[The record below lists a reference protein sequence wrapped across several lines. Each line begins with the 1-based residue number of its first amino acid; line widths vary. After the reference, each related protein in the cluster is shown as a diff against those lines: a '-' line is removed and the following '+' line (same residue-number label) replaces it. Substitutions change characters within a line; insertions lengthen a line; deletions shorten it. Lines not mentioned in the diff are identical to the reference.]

1 MNTMNYTNIFKIAFL
16 TSCVFFMLSCVKHRD
31 SPGYEYM
38 PDMYRSQAIEAY
50 VDYGLVGDVEHSELK
65 NSISARLPV
74 DGTIPYNDDKQM
86 AAINMPFNYGAGE
99 DERIRAANEVVIP
112 ASYISDSLVADFN
125 VKEGKKLYDVFCT
138 HCHGDKGEGNGKVV
152 KASGDLIVPP
162 SYVSLKDRTLGSIF
176 HTVTHGKNAMGPHGS
191 QLNKDERWKVSLY
204 VRTLQNGGDLLLSGL
219 TNTQQNNE
227 EQPSS
232 DNK

>member
-125 VKEGKKLYDVFCT
+125 VKEGKKLA
-138 HCHGDKGEGNGKVV
+138 N
-152 KASGDLIVPP
+152 LIE
-162 SYVSLKDRTLGSIF
+162 
-176 HTVTHGKNAMGPHGS
+176 GS
-191 QLNKDERWKVSLY
+191 QIDIIDNCGHMMLLEEADRVLNVLKKFI
-204 VRTLQNGGDLLLSGL
+204 T
-219 TNTQQNNE
+219 TNY
-227 EQPSS
+227 PA
-232 DNK
+232 NK

>member
-1 MNTMNYTNIFKIAFL
+1 
-16 TSCVFFMLSCVKHRD
+16 
-31 SPGYEYM
+31 
-38 PDMYRSQAIEAY
+38 
-50 VDYGLVGDVEHSELK
+50 
-65 NSISARLPV
+65 
-74 DGTIPYNDDKQM
+74 M

-112 ASYISDSLVADFN
+112 TYYIADSVVADFN

-162 SYVSLKDRTLGSIF
+162 SYVSLKDRSLGSIF

-204 VRTLQNGGDLLLSGL
+204 VRTLQNGGDLLLNDL
-219 TNTQQNNE
+219 TNSQQNNE
-227 EQPSS
+227 DQPLS